1 VIKRITAPRG
11 ESKGHFLQHS
21 QSELADNSNQDEKDY
36 PAAQQRGSFA
46 RAQKLLLAALR
57 VWELKY
63 AE

>member
-1 VIKRITAPRG
+1 VKKRITATRG
-11 ESKGHFLQHS
+11 ESKGHFLEVS

-36 PAAQQRGSFA
+36 PAAQQRVSLV